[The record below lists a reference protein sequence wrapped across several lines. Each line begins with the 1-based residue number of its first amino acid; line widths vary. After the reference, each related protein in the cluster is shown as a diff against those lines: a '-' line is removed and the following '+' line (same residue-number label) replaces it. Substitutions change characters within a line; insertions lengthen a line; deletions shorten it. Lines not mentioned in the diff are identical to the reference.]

1 MPTPTK
7 PVRVLRTEGRS
18 HRTKAEL
25 EAREQAEKSVQS
37 GRKISEQRA
46 VRENPVA
53 HKVFLK
59 VRAMMDDIDRND
71 KLHEA
76 VINRYCLITAECEDA
91 VQDRALI
98 ERRCQHLEDALDRG
112 EIDAGEYYRAHQ
124 RAVDQKN
131 AVDRALQTKRRML
144 LDIEKECLMT
154 VAAALRAIPKK
165 AEDDAADDPMSR
177 MLAERMAARGG

>member
-7 PVRVLRTEGRS
+7 PVRVLREEGRS

-37 GRKISEQRA
+37 GKKIAEQKA
-46 VRENPVA
+46 VKANPVA

-59 VRAMMDDIDRND
+59 VRAMMDDIGRND

-76 VINRYCLITAECEDA
+76 IINRYCLITAECEDIDR
-91 VQDRALI
+91 DRALI
-98 ERRCQHLEDALDRG
+98 EGRCQRLNAALDAG
-112 EIDAGEYYRAHQ
+112 EIDALEYMRAHQ
-124 RAVDQKN
+124 KAVDQKQ
-131 AVDRALQTKRRML
+131 AVDRALQAKRKML

-165 AEDDAADDPMSR
+165 AEEETGDDPMSR
-177 MLAERMAARGG
+177 MLAARMK